1 MSDTLTKPGSKKS
14 KEKFSVKVKVKGG
27 RARKSDGG
35 LFRYWVSG
43 SRGKNAAWEFSPDQ
57 LIEVIRI
64 GVPVQE
70 LRVLQA
76 SLDVP
81 VEQLVP
87 MLGIS
92 KATLHRRMAGGK
104 LGSAESERVVRFA
117 RLMGKA
123 VDVFES
129 EENAR
134 RWLRSP
140 QFGLGGAVPLVYAET
155 EVGAREVED
164 LLGRIEYGVY
174 S

>member
-14 KEKFSVKVKVKGG
+14 KEKFSVKVKVKSG

-76 SLDVP
+76 SLGVP
-81 VEQLVP
+81 MEQLVP
-87 MLGIS
+87 MLGIRKQPS
-92 KATLHRRMAGGK
+92 IAGW
-104 LGSAESERVVRFA
+104 LAES
-117 RLMGKA
+117 L
-123 VDVFES
+123 DQPNP
-129 EENAR
+129 NASCV
-134 RWLRSP
+134 SP
-140 QFGLGGAVPLVYAET
+140 G
-155 EVGAREVED
+155 
-164 LLGRIEYGVY
+164 
-174 S
+174 